1 MGDRQSHRQSHW
13 AEPLAQIRWV
23 EGGVKDSIFVS
34 GVVNGALATS
44 VCPLVSGVSRGLLLP
59 TGLSGPS
66 CMMPPKLQGP
76 PSPRHQQG
84 STDRA
89 RTSLRI
95 C

>member
-66 CMMPPKLQGP
+66 CMMPPKQGP